1 MAIHSKVRIYV
12 HLVWGTYKHERI
24 LNRELREKI
33 FQHLVERAN
42 ELKIVINK
50 MNIQPEHV
58 HMGLELPAD
67 KSIAEVAQN
76 LKGESSN
83 WINDNE
89 LIRGKFRWQRGYGAF
104 SVSISQ
110 LERVKNYIENQ
121 DEHHKRKTFQEEY
134 KEWAKKYGVW
144 DDADEENE

>member
-12 HLVWGTYKHERI
+12 HLIWGTYKHQRI
-24 LNRELREKI
+24 LNRELRIKI

-58 HMGLELPAD
+58 HITLELPSS
-67 KSIAEVAQN
+67 KSIADVAQN
-76 LKGESSN
+76 LKGESST
-83 WINDNE
+83 WINDNDF
-89 LIRGKFRWQRGYGAF
+89 LRGKFRWQRGYGAY
-104 SVSISQ
+104 SVSASQ
-110 LERVKNYIENQ
+110 LEKVKSYIENQ

-134 KEWAKKYGVW
+134 KEWAKQYGVW
-144 DDADEENE
+144 DDEEDDLE

>member
-12 HLVWGTYKHERI
+12 HLIWGTYKHEQI
-24 LNRELREKI
+24 LNRELRLKI

-58 HMGLELPAD
+58 HIGLELPAAQ
-67 KSIAEVAQN
+67 SIADVAKN
-76 LKGESSN
+76 LKGESSS
-83 WINDNE
+83 WINDNDF
-89 LIRGKFRWQRGYGAF
+89 LRGKFRWQRGYGAF
-104 SVSISQ
+104 SVSASQ
-110 LERVKNYIENQ
+110 LEKVKGYIENQ

-144 DDADEENE
+144 DDEEDE